1 MSMVAAFTHLGLKS
15 KPNPQAV
22 TPDYGLQVF
31 GFSRVQ
37 PLETYR
43 PEAYIRTPSPQ
54 KQRPRQP
61 AKQEGCLG
69 TAVGFVG
76 VVA

>member
-1 MSMVAAFTHLGLKS
+1 MICTSHTARTRWMSMVAAFTHLGLKS

-37 PLETYR
+37 PL
-43 PEAYIRTPSPQ
+43 
-54 KQRPRQP
+54 
-61 AKQEGCLG
+61 
-69 TAVGFVG
+69 
-76 VVA
+76 